1 MSDDMRTTGGD
12 AERNERWDALQQ
24 LDAWLQT
31 PMIIL
36 SFVWLVLLIVEF
48 VWGSI
53 RLFELFGAIIWIVF
67 IAEFL
72 VRLTLAPEKL
82 AFLRGNWLTII
93 ALVVPAVR
101 LLRAFRILRAARA
114 ARGLRLVRV
123 VGATNRGMNALRTS
137 MGRRG
142 LGYVLAVTVV
152 VLLIGAAGMLA
163 FEPSSEVDG
172 GFNGY
177 GDALWWTAMLL
188 TTIGSAFWP
197 QTVEGRLLCFIL
209 SLYGM
214 TVFGY
219 ITASLASFFIGQEAK
234 NNDSDVVG
242 ADDVADLRR
251 EIALWRSELRQSE
264 PGSVENRSG

>member
-1 MSDDMRTTGGD
+1 MSDSTKTTD
-12 AERNERWDALQQ
+12 REDDQSERMDALEQ

-31 PMIIL
+31 PMIFL

-53 RLFELFGAIIWIVF
+53 RLFEIFGTIIWIVF

-72 VRLTLAPEKL
+72 IRMALAPEKL
-82 AFLRGNWLTII
+82 AFLRGNWITII

-101 LLRAFRILRAARA
+101 LLRAFRVFRIARA

-123 VGATNRGMNALRTS
+123 VGATNRGMNAFRISL
-137 MGRRG
+137 GRRG
-142 LGYVLAVTVV
+142 LGYVLGTTVV
-152 VLLIGAAGMLA
+152 VILLGAAGMLA
-163 FEPSSEVDG
+163 LEPASEVDG
-172 GFNGY
+172 GFKDY

-197 QTVEGRLLCFIL
+197 QTVEGRILCFIL

-234 NNDSDVVG
+234 DNESDVVG
-242 ADDVADLRR
+242 AHDITELRR
-251 EIALWRSELRQSE
+251 EIALWRKESRQAQS
-264 PGSVENRSG
+264 

>member
-1 MSDDMRTTGGD
+1 MTTLRPMSDREDDRG
-12 AERNERWDALQQ
+12 ERIDALDQ
-24 LDAWLQT
+24 LEAWLST
-31 PMIIL
+31 PMTFL

-53 RLFELFGAIIWIVF
+53 RIFEILVTIIWIVF

-72 VRLTLAPEKL
+72 IRLTLAPNKL
-82 AFLRGNWLTII
+82 DFFRSNWITLI

-101 LLRAFRILRAARA
+101 LLRSFRIFRVARA
-114 ARGLRLVRV
+114 TRGLRLVRV

-137 MGRRG
+137 LGRRG
-142 LGYVLAVTVV
+142 LGYVLAATVLV
-152 VLLIGAAGMLA
+152 AVLGAAGMLA
-163 FEPSSEVDG
+163 FEPASEVDG
-172 GFNGY
+172 GFSGY

-188 TTIGSAFWP
+188 TTIGSEFWP
-197 QTVEGRLLCFIL
+197 QTVEGRLLCFFL

-234 NNDSDVVG
+234 NIESDVVG
-242 ADDVADLRR
+242 ADDIASLRR
-251 EIALWRSELRQSE
+251 EIRLWRSEMRH
-264 PGSVENRSG
+264 